1 MIGEPCRAELA
12 IRGRRGMLTD
22 SGKLALDAHLAECAS
37 CRVDQDIFADLDE
50 ESVVEIRDG
59 ARIERL
65 SAVARTWALG
75 QQRAVGGARKPARH
89 ARAWAAAAVLLFA
102 GTAGAAMWWTGRSA
116 SRASVA
122 ASSVSG
128 VRLPSVGRTPEPSPT
143 GAAVTTAA
151 PTDATVDPGE
161 RPRALER
168 ERTSPR
174 PARAPAGVTAD
185 SLLRQ
190 AGDARREGDGERA
203 LGLYRRLQGEF
214 AGSPEALLSK
224 VPLGNLLLDR
234 GRERE
239 ALAQFDRYLDATPSG
254 ALVPEA
260 LYGRARALSA
270 AGDRPEE
277 QRAWQR
283 LLRDFPASAYAP
295 LARRRIAD
303 AR

>member
-1 MIGEPCRAELA
+1 
-12 IRGRRGMLTD
+12 MLTD

-37 CRVDQDIFADLDE
+37 CRVDQDIIADLDE

-75 QQRAVGGARKPARH
+75 QQRAVGGGRKVVRH
-89 ARAWAAAAVLLFA
+89 ARAWAAAAAILLFA

-116 SRASVA
+116 SPAPRAVSP
-122 ASSVSG
+122 VSG
-128 VRLPSVGRTPEPSPT
+128 VHFSSPGRAPEPAPAP
-143 GAAVTTAA
+143 AAVA
-151 PTDATVDPGE
+151 PAATVDPGE
-161 RPRALER
+161 RPPALDR
-168 ERTSPR
+168 ERSSSR
-174 PARAPAGVTAD
+174 PARAPAGVSAD

-190 AGDARREGDGERA
+190 AGDARREGDAERA

-224 VPLGNLLLDR
+224 VPLGNLLLER

-239 ALAQFDRYLDATPSG
+239 ALAQFDRYLDATPRG

-270 AGDRPEE
+270 AGDRAEA

-283 LLRDFPASAYAP
+283 LLREFPASAYAP

>member
-1 MIGEPCRAELA
+1 MTVEPCRAELA
-12 IRGRRGMLTD
+12 LRGRRGMLTD
-22 SGKLALDAHLAECAS
+22 SGKLALDAHLAACAS
-37 CRVDQDIFADLDE
+37 CRVDQAIFADLDE

-65 SAVARTWALG
+65 SAAARTWAVG
-75 QQRAVGGARKPARH
+75 RQRAVGGGRKLARH
-89 ARAWAAAAVLLFA
+89 ARAWAAAAVLLCA

-116 SRASVA
+116 SKAPQAVSSVYGVHFSSPGRAPEPAPALAAVAPA
-122 ASSVSG
+122 AS
-128 VRLPSVGRTPEPSPT
+128 
-143 GAAVTTAA
+143 TA
-151 PTDATVDPGE
+151 ATVDPGE
-161 RPRALER
+161 RPHALAR
-168 ERTSPR
+168 ERSSSR
-174 PARAPAGVTAD
+174 PARAPVGASAD

-203 LGLYRRLQGEF
+203 LGLYRRLQSEF

-224 VPLGNLLLDR
+224 VPLGNLLLER
-234 GRERE
+234 GRARE
-239 ALAQFDRYLDATPSG
+239 ALAQFDRYLDATPRG

-270 AGDRPEE
+270 AGDRAEE
-277 QRAWQR
+277 QLAWQR
-283 LLRDFPASAYAP
+283 LLREFPASAYAP